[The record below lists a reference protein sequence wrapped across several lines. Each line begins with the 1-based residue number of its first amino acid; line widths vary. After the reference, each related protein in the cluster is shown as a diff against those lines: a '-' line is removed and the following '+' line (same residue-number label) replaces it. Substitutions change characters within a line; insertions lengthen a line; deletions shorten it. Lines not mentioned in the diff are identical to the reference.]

1 MASSRLPLPARGQP
15 IDVPFIYDI
24 VDTVNSLAGEIAD
37 SNTNTFSSVLTP
49 EGGVNNLKT
58 ANVRVAAKY
67 YLIPS
72 ATVASDSVSTFTVS
86 FDSPFLQTPVVT
98 MTLQNTG
105 GQNFASGAVVSM
117 TNITP
122 SIVNGQIYFP
132 KGGTHQGMYV
142 QMIAIGVG
150 ISQ

>member
-58 ANVRVAAKY
+58 ANVRIAAKY

-86 FDSPFLQTPVVT
+86 FDSPFLQTPICYDDVT
-98 MTLQNTG
+98 EYWRSELCIRG
-105 GQNFASGAVVSM
+105 CRKA
-117 TNITP
+117 
-122 SIVNGQIYFP
+122 
-132 KGGTHQGMYV
+132 
-142 QMIAIGVG
+142 
-150 ISQ
+150 